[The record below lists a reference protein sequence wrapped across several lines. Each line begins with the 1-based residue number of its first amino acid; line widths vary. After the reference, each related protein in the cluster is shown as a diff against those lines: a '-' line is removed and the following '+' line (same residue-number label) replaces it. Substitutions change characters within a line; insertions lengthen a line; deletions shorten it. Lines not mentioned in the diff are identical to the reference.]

1 MKNLALDSILI
12 LLVYLG
18 SSCAHKN
25 VKFEI
30 DEEDTVVDLF
40 QVSPEHPRYTEG
52 SVIALG
58 DGSLLYSISEFSSG
72 PGDHAIAHIMA
83 AKSYDGGKTWL
94 KPFELQENIG
104 TLNVMSSTLR
114 RLGDISQGDSALGH
128 FFLVKNSLQDL
139 QCYLRISHDEGQ
151 TFGDL
156 IPVSKS
162 PGYNVM
168 NNDRILRLTSGRLI
182 APMAST
188 IDVENINH
196 FVSYCTYSDDLGLS
210 WQESENRVDY
220 ARRGAMEPD
229 VIEFKDGRIG
239 MIIRTQLG
247 HLAISYS
254 VDQGKSWG
262 PAESWNVRSSESP
275 ATCRRIPT
283 TGDLLLIWNDNYEPG
298 ADHEGLRIPLTA
310 AISDDDGK
318 TWKYKRN
325 LETGPGKTAAYSSL
339 TFVDDRAV
347 LSYTLRSDETKLR
360 SHRFRSLPISWFYEK
375 N

>member
-1 MKNLALDSILI
+1 MKNIWNIFILI
-12 LLVYLG
+12 SFVYLL
-18 SSCAHKN
+18 SSCTTKDVTKQEN
-25 VKFEI
+25 DQDI
-30 DEEDTVVDLF
+30 IVDLF
-40 QVSPEHPRYTEG
+40 TVSAEHPRYTEG

-58 DGSLLYSISEFSSG
+58 DGSLLYSISEFSTG

-83 AKSYDGGKTWL
+83 SKSHDSGKTWL

-114 RLGDISQGDSALGH
+114 RLGDLSQGDSALGH

-139 QCYLRISHDEGQ
+139 QCYLRISHDEGE

-156 IPVSKS
+156 ISVSKS

-168 NNDRILRLTSGRLI
+168 NNDRILRLNSGRLL

-188 IDVENINH
+188 IDVENVNH
-196 FVSYCTYSDDLGLS
+196 FVSYCTYSDDQGLT

-220 ARRGAMEPD
+220 ARRGAMEPE

-254 VDQGKSWG
+254 KDRGKSWG
-262 PAESWNVRSSESP
+262 QAESWKVRSSESP

-283 TGDLLLIWNDNYEPG
+283 TDDLLLIWNDNCEPG

-310 AISDDDGK
+310 AISDDEGK

-339 TFVDDRAV
+339 TFVDDRVV

-360 SHRFRSLPISWFYEK
+360 SHRFRSLPISWFYK
-375 N
+375 K